1 VKPGLVSA
9 RPGSYTAGHAPMRL
23 HKLELENFR
32 GFESLVLD
40 FHPEVTVLV
49 GANGSGKTTVLEAV
63 VVLLANALGNDGG
76 RSRTFAPTDARPSG
90 EEVSLALTL
99 DYKIHLKGTIRA
111 SYFPKRGA
119 LAQDFEWLLDLSR
132 APNFHPQDAME
143 SESIAVYYAV
153 SRYARDSTPGARDA
167 VFRFPRD
174 TWNNAWNADAGF
186 HEFFHWFREREDVEN
201 AERVENSAFRDKQLT
216 AVRRAIEALLPG
228 YTHPHVRRPRGTE
241 PLEFVRPSLV
251 ISKAG
256 FELSFDQLSGGE
268 RVLVALAGDIAR
280 RLAIANPK
288 HADPLQGEGVVLID
302 EVDLHLHP
310 EWQAK
315 VIPALRR
322 TFPNVQLVVT
332 THSLVVLSYVPSECV
347 RLLEGFQLVELP
359 APTEGREPNALATEV
374 YGIPLRPPATQAEIA
389 RISALIDAERF
400 DEARTGLEALSES
413 IGENDTSI
421 VRLQTALDLE
431 DI

>member
-1 VKPGLVSA
+1 MIP
-9 RPGSYTAGHAPMRL
+9 APMRL

-63 VVLLANALGNDGG
+63 ALVLANAL
-76 RSRTFAPTDARPSG
+76 RSEEPSAEEPFAEFSTTDARRSA
-90 EEVSLALTL
+90 ERARISLTL
-99 DYKIHLKGTIRA
+99 GYRDEFGEIFGDYHPERSSSFGGDFDFNDPLRRA
-111 SYFPKRGA
+111 
-119 LAQDFEWLLDLSR
+119 D
-132 APNFHPQDAME
+132 
-143 SESIAVYYAV
+143 SEPIACYYDV
-153 SRYARDSTPGARDA
+153 NRHARDSTPGSRDA
-167 VFRFPRD
+167 VYRTPRD
-174 TWNNAWNADAGF
+174 AWVDAWSAAAGF
-186 HEFFHWFREREDVEN
+186 HEFFHWFREREDIEN
-201 AERVENSAFRDKQLT
+201 AERVESLQFRDAQLG

-228 YTHPHVRRPRGTE
+228 YTRPRVRRPRGAVPME
-241 PLEFVRPSLV
+241 LNRPSLV
-251 ISKAG
+251 ITHEDQDLA
-256 FELSFDQLSGGE
+256 FDQLSGGE

-280 RLAIANPK
+280 RLAIANPESN
-288 HADPLQGEGVVLID
+288 DPLLGEGVVLID
-302 EVDLHLHP
+302 EIDLHLHP

-347 RLLEGFQLVELP
+347 RRLVGFELVDSA

-374 YGIPLRPPATQAEIA
+374 YGIPLRPPTTQSAIA

-400 DEARTGLEALSES
+400 DEARAGLEALREA
-413 IGENDTSI
+413 IGEHDTSV

>member
-1 VKPGLVSA
+1 
-9 RPGSYTAGHAPMRL
+9 MRL
-23 HKLELENFR
+23 QQLKIENFR
-32 GFESLVLD
+32 GFESLTLG

-63 VVLLANALGNDGG
+63 VLLLSNALEDGDDEEALRG
-76 RSRTFAPTDARPSG
+76 FAATDARASG
-90 EEVSLALTL
+90 AKVRLSLELTDRGDTGVL
-99 DYKIHLKGTIRA
+99 VA
-111 SYFPKRGA
+111 SYSPGLVTGERFPS
-119 LAQDFEWLLDLSR
+119 WLLDFQRGPHFRNLH
-132 APNFHPQDAME
+132 NVNDAV
-143 SESIAVYYAV
+143 SIAAYYDVA
-153 SRYARDSTPGARDA
+153 RYASDSTPGARDA
-167 VFRFPRD
+167 IFRLPPD
-174 TWNNAWNADAGF
+174 AWKDAWSSAAGF
-186 HEFFHWFREREDVEN
+186 REFFHWFREREDVEN
-201 AERVENSAFRDKQLT
+201 AERIEDRAFRDLQLS

-228 YTHPHVRRPRGTE
+228 YTRPRIRRPRGAA
-241 PLEFVRPSLV
+241 PLELDRPSLIV
-251 ISKAG
+251 TKDGRDLA
-256 FELSFDQLSGGE
+256 FDQLSGGE

-288 HADPLQGEGVVLID
+288 ADNPLLGEGVVLID
-302 EVDLHLHP
+302 EIDLHLHP

-347 RLLEGFQLVELP
+347 RLLEDFQLVDPP
-359 APTEGREPNALATEV
+359 APTEGREPNALASEV
-374 YGIPLRPPATQAEIA
+374 YGIPLRPPATQAEIS

-400 DEARTGLEALSES
+400 DEARAGLEALSEK
-413 IGENDTSI
+413 IGEHDTSV